1 MSCFWSRLD
10 LPGSLGPPLPGS
22 GTALHEYIEAG
33 GLKMLYS
40 PLSVSH
46 LQEPVLY
53 CMCEEALSSLPTARS
68 ETYIITYTMEC
79 WGTHFSSHRF
89 CFLFVF
95 HFRRFTLA

>member
-40 PLSVSH
+40 VFTTFGVAFARTSF
-46 LQEPVLY
+46 VLY
-53 CMCEEALSSLPTARS
+53 
-68 ETYIITYTMEC
+68 
-79 WGTHFSSHRF
+79 
-89 CFLFVF
+89 V
-95 HFRRFTLA
+95 